1 MAKFCRECG
10 KELREGAHFCGGCGS
25 RSAPGDSPP
34 SPGRVGTIST
44 SAVPSAQPQT
54 GVRQA
59 VAPPPP
65 PGSAPVFPS
74 APAAPRQGEIPK
86 AFAQVAAQG
95 EDSVSGL
102 PLKGREYAA
111 LLHKSVPPTT
121 PLGRVLSLSIR
132 GAFLDP
138 EVYSQAVKDQ
148 NQTTEAAIVA
158 AVSIFCAS
166 AGPALLTMLTGNINL
181 GWMIGLLLV
190 QIAGFAAFVFGASLA
205 APSVAGV
212 KVDPVALFR
221 SVSWAQAVGV
231 LGILPVVGS
240 LIGLWRIPTTVV
252 SVRDGLKI
260 DITKAVILCVIGA
273 VCGAIASTL
282 VSPIVFGLI
291 GGARGF
297 LP

>member
-1 MAKFCRECG
+1 V
-10 KELREGAHFCGGCGS
+10 GAIP
-25 RSAPGDSPP
+25 RAAPGP
-34 SPGRVGTIST
+34 
-44 SAVPSAQPQT
+44 QPQA

-59 VAPPPP
+59 AAPPPP
-65 PGSAPVFPS
+65 PGTIPTI
-74 APAAPRQGEIPK
+74 PAAPSTPRQGEIPQ

-111 LLHKSVPPTT
+111 LLHKSVPPTSQIGKI
-121 PLGRVLSLSIR
+121 LDLSIR
-132 GAFLDP
+132 ATFLDP
-138 EVYSQAVKDQ
+138 EVYSLAVRDQ
-148 NQTTEAAIVA
+148 KQTTEAAIVA
-158 AVSIFCAS
+158 GVSIFCAS
-166 AGPALLTMLTGNINL
+166 VGPALLTLLTGNINL

-190 QIAGFAAFVFGASLA
+190 QVAGFAAFVFGASLA
-205 APSVAGV
+205 APSVAGI
-212 KVDPVALFR
+212 KVEPVALFR
-221 SVSWAQAVGV
+221 SVAWAQAVGV

-240 LIGLWRIPTTVV
+240 LISLWRIPTTVV

-260 DITKAVILCVIGA
+260 DITKAIILCVIGA

-282 VSPIVFGLI
+282 MSPIVFGLI

>member
-10 KELREGAHFCGGCGS
+10 KELRDGAQFCGGCGS
-25 RSAPGDSPP
+25 RTVSDNPP
-34 SPGRVGTIST
+34 ASSGGVGTIPRV
-44 SAVPSAQPQT
+44 APAPQPQA

-59 VAPPPP
+59 SAPPPP
-65 PGSAPVFPS
+65 PGTIPTI
-74 APAAPRQGEIPK
+74 PAAPSMPKQGEIPQ

-111 LLHKSVPPTT
+111 LIHKSVPPTSQVGKI
-121 PLGRVLSLSIR
+121 LDLSIR
-132 GAFLDP
+132 ATFLDP
-138 EVYSQAVKDQ
+138 DVYSQAVKDQ
-148 NQTTEAAIVA
+148 QQTTEAAIVA

-166 AGPALLTMLTGNINL
+166 AGPALLSMLTGNINL

-190 QIAGFAAFVFGASLA
+190 QVAGFAAFVFGASLA
-205 APSVAGV
+205 APSVAGI

-221 SVSWAQAVGV
+221 SVAWAQAVGV

-240 LIGLWRIPTTVV
+240 LISLWRIPTTVV

-260 DITKAVILCVIGA
+260 DITKAIILCVIGA

-282 VSPIVFGLI
+282 VSTIVFGLI